1 MELTEKQKRFVAEY
15 LIEANA
21 TQAAIKAGYSPRT
34 ANEQGCR
41 LLAHVSVKEA
51 IEKAQRKRELRTD
64 ITADRVLH
72 ELADIGFNKESER
85 TTDRLKALELMG
97 KHLAMFTDKVN
108 VDADSTITFRFE
120 RPDGDNLMG

>member
-1 MELTEKQKRFVAEY
+1 MDLTEKQKRFVAEY
-15 LIEANA
+15 LIEAN
-21 TQAAIKAGYSPRT
+21 QKKAAIKAGYSEKT
-34 ANEQGCR
+34 AEQIGYQ
-41 LLAHVSVKEA
+41 LLQKTSVAEA

-72 ELADIGFNKESER
+72 ELADIGFDKEAER

-108 VDADSTITFRFE
+108 VDADSTITFKFE